1 MLGCAVVVVVVC
13 LGLLF
18 DCVLFDTL
26 LLVYVP
32 DWWVVAFGC
41 VLGVVLVTWC
51 FGGKMVSGGFW
62 CFRVFIVC

>member
-1 MLGCAVVVVVVC
+1 MVVVVC

-32 DWWVVAFGC
+32 DWWVVAFDC
-41 VLGVVLVTWC
+41 VLDVVLVTWC
-51 FGGKMVSGGFW
+51 FGGKMASGGFW